1 VPSVHV
7 LVLFRQQRPQSR
19 TSSRKLGRLRTVAP
33 ICDLSVLLVLRF
45 VLAVRAH
52 AERCRTPGPRI
63 KDILSHNV
71 SMVCGTKEK
80 AHSSFNALKWFYHVW
95 GMSWA
100 SNGTPGTPPTCRELF
115 FLL

>member
-1 VPSVHV
+1 MAGALPEEWTTEETDDGYEGT
-7 LVLFRQQRPQSR
+7 LEGTMNQQTTGAPP
-19 TSSRKLGRLRTVAP
+19 TGTLR
-33 ICDLSVLLVLRF
+33 
-45 VLAVRAH
+45 
-52 AERCRTPGPRI
+52 
-63 KDILSHNV
+63 HNV